1 MIGQN
6 VLMELVEGDKIQL
19 YAYTSTGITDHK
31 ASHYTQFIGVLM
43 RYVKSNYNHVISEN
57 LYTQWFF
64 IQFNNLQF
72 INSRPAIDTLAATMR
87 RLGSTDFGD
96 EEIGADDVR

>member
-43 RYVKSNYNHVISEN
+43 RYVKSNYNRVISEN
-57 LYTQWFF
+57 LYDPMIFYT
-64 IQFNNLQF
+64 IQ
-72 INSRPAIDTLAATMR
+72 
-87 RLGSTDFGD
+87 
-96 EEIGADDVR
+96 

>member
-1 MIGQN
+1 MMKWFEYIIQGKTMIGQN

-43 RYVKSNYNHVISEN
+43 RYV
-57 LYTQWFF
+57 
-64 IQFNNLQF
+64 
-72 INSRPAIDTLAATMR
+72 
-87 RLGSTDFGD
+87 
-96 EEIGADDVR
+96 

>member
-57 LYTQWFF
+57 SYDPMIFYT
-64 IQFNNLQF
+64 IQ
-72 INSRPAIDTLAATMR
+72 
-87 RLGSTDFGD
+87 
-96 EEIGADDVR
+96 